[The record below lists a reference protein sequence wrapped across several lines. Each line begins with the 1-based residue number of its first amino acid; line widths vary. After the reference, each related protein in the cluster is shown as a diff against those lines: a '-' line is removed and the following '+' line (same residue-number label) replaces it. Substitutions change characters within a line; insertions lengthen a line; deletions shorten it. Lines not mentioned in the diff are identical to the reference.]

1 MVKHWPKISCNGYWS
16 IDLNIGQHIGCR
28 IKHNT
33 GCTWS
38 LERTWPLWAYR
49 RGWPRGR
56 KCRRAWTRW
65 RFPEWR
71 QACKGRD
78 INTREV
84 VFICALLR
92 FNSSKIEVDEN
103 YSGSWMVHCIAYQI
117 QQYFHHPRHHHHHLH
132 HHDHQ
137 HLRPRP
143 LMRGPVRSPPAT
155 MPHAAMP
162 TAKKVGNW

>member
-16 IDLNIGQHIGCR
+16 IDLNIGQHIGCQN
-28 IKHNT
+28 KHNN

-78 INTREV
+78 INTRKM
-84 VFICALLR
+84 VFFCALLHIK
-92 FNSSKIEVDEN
+92 SSKIEVDEN
-103 YSGSWMVHCIAYQI
+103 YSGSWMVHCIAWIRFNSSIIIILVIIMSIIIINYTCDQGRWWEV
-117 QQYFHHPRHHHHHLH
+117 QWAVRLPPCPK
-132 HHDHQ
+132 
-137 HLRPRP
+137 LRCP
-143 LMRGPVRSPPAT
+143 LQR
-155 MPHAAMP
+155 
-162 TAKKVGNW
+162 NW